1 MLSMEMITMDQY
13 RTSGTMN
20 GDTLR
25 EFSKYFLPPRSKW
38 MALMFILI
46 FGAAAALNFMGG
58 NTVMAVICTAAA
70 VVFIVEVPLLKRKML
85 WNNIARLRENYPDGS
100 CRYETFFT
108 VDGVHIHNLSNGGE
122 SLLRY
127 ENFARAAE
135 TENVFFVISKMQ
147 QFFLVFKDCL
157 TPEQQK
163 SFLPFLK
170 EKCPKLKIIR

>member
-1 MLSMEMITMDQY
+1 MDQY
-13 RTSGTMN
+13 RTSGVMN
-20 GDTLR
+20 EDNLR
-25 EFSKYFLPPRSKW
+25 QFSKYLLPPRSKW
-38 MALMFILI
+38 LALIFILI
-46 FGAAAALNFMGG
+46 FAAAAALNFVGG
-58 NTVMAVICTAAA
+58 NTVMTVICTITA
-70 VVFIVEVPLLKRKML
+70 VVFIVEIPLLKRKML
-85 WNNIARLRENYPDGS
+85 RNNIARLRENYPDGS

-157 TPEQQK
+157 TLDQQK

-170 EKCPKLKIIR
+170 EKCPRLKIMR